1 MKTAPTVRRFALL
14 TLVGAVST
22 ALALACGGESP
33 MNGGG
38 GGGGV
43 ASVSVSPAE
52 DSIAV
57 GETTRFSASAQDAD
71 GGSVS
76 TSFTWSS
83 TNTSVATVDDQ
94 GVATGQGGG
103 MAEIVAEA
111 DGVADSAELTV
122 TSGGGA
128 SAASIQAV
136 SGSGQHGV
144 TTRSY
149 ADSLV
154 VEAQDDNGDPVSDVQ
169 IDWAVASGD
178 ASFSSSTTTT
188 GSDGRARVEVTAGT
202 STGPITVE
210 ATADGAQGSP
220 VSFDLDTS
228 VALVIVGDNFF
239 EDPNG
244 RQNGNA
250 SVSIAVGDTVLWE
263 WQGSN
268 PHTVTSDSSPS
279 GGSSFD
285 SGQQTSNTFQFIPQT
300 TGTWTYFCEVHPSIM
315 TGAEIQ
321 VSS

>member
-1 MKTAPTVRRFALL
+1 MKSTPTVRRFALL
-14 TLVGAVST
+14 TLIGAAST

-33 MNGGG
+33 INGGGG

-52 DSIAV
+52 DSISV
-57 GETTRFSASAQDAD
+57 GETTQFSASAQDAD
-71 GGSVS
+71 GNSVS
-76 TSFTWSS
+76 TSFSWSS
-83 TNTSVATVDDQ
+83 TNTAVATVDNQ

-111 DGVADSAELTV
+111 DGEADSAALTV
-122 TSGGGA
+122 TSGGA
-128 SAASIQAV
+128 SAASIQGV
-136 SGSGQHGV
+136 SGGGQNGV

-169 IDWAVASGD
+169 IDWTVASGD
-178 ASFSSSTTTT
+178 ASLSSNTSVT
-188 GSDGRARVEVTAGT
+188 GSDGRARVAVTAGT

-210 ATADGAQGSP
+210 ASADGAQGSP

-244 RQNGNA
+244 NTNSNA
-250 SVSIAVGDTVLWE
+250 SVSIATGDTVLWE

-268 PHTVTSDSSPS
+268 PHTVTSDSNPS

-285 SGQQTSNTFQFIPQT
+285 SGQQTSGTFRFAPQT
-300 TGTWTYFCEVHPSIM
+300 TGTWTYFCEVHPSVM
-315 TGAEIQ
+315 TGSEIN